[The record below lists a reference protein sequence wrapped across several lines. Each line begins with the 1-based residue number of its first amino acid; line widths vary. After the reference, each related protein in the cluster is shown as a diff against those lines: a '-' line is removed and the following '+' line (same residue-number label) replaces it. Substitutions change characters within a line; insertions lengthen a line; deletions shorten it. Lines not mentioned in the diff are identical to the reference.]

1 MTENAAAGSARKA
14 APSRT
19 KPPEVRLDELMGA
32 AQALF
37 LEKGVE
43 ATTISEITEAA
54 GVAKGTF
61 YVYFP
66 SKQEMLAALGQRYAR
81 EFVEQL
87 ERAVEACAEDDWV
100 GRLRAWI
107 LANVATYLRTYRVHD
122 IVFTH
127 PHHHAREGHTEN
139 LVVRQLQG
147 ILEAGAAAGAGSPAH
162 AAGPW
167 NSANGRGVPAG
178 ESAGESAAGSAPPGA
193 ASPPSRARA
202 CSKNE
207 AGPRFIISSTSLS
220 GFFCESRA
228 PRVG

>member
-1 MTENAAAGSARKA
+1 MTDHTADDSAHRT

-19 KPPEVRLDELMGA
+19 KPAEVRLDELMGA

-66 SKQEMLAALGQRYAR
+66 SKQEMLVALGERYVR
-81 EFVEQL
+81 EFVERL
-87 ERAVEACAEDDWV
+87 ERAVAACAEDDWE

-107 LANVATYLRTYRVHD
+107 HANVSMYLRTYRVHD

-139 LVVRQLQG
+139 QVVTQLQG
-147 ILEAGAAAGAGSPAH
+147 ILRAGAQAGAWPSRQSAHDGAADLCRRALRDRRCDPVAPIRCHRFRPRHRRCLSAH
-162 AAGPW
+162 A
-167 NSANGRGVPAG
+167 GRAD
-178 ESAGESAAGSAPPGA
+178 
-193 ASPPSRARA
+193 
-202 CSKNE
+202 
-207 AGPRFIISSTSLS
+207 
-220 GFFCESRA
+220 
-228 PRVG
+228 

>member
-1 MTENAAAGSARKA
+1 MTDNPATESARKA

-37 LEKGVE
+37 LEKGVD
-43 ATTISEITEAA
+43 ATTISDITEAA

-66 SKQEMLAALGQRYAR
+66 SKQEMLAALGERYVR

-87 ERAVEACAEDDWV
+87 ERAVDACPKDDWV
-100 GRLRAWI
+100 GRLRAWVQ
-107 LANVATYLRTYRVHD
+107 ANVATYLRTYRVHD

-139 LVVRQLQG
+139 EVIRQLQG
-147 ILEAGAAAGAGSPAH
+147 ILRAGAAAGAWRVDNPRMMALLIY
-162 AAGPW
+162 AGVHCATDDAIL
-167 NSANGRGVPAG
+167 SKLSDSTAFARGVADAYLRMLG
-178 ESAGESAAGSAPPGA
+178 VA
-193 ASPPSRARA
+193 
-202 CSKNE
+202 
-207 AGPRFIISSTSLS
+207 
-220 GFFCESRA
+220 
-228 PRVG
+228 V

>member
-1 MTENAAAGSARKA
+1 MTDHTADDSAHRT

-19 KPPEVRLDELMGA
+19 KPAEVRLDELMGA

-66 SKQEMLAALGQRYAR
+66 SKQEMLVALGERYVR
-81 EFVEQL
+81 EFVERL
-87 ERAVEACAEDDWV
+87 ERAVAACAENDWE

-107 LANVATYLRTYRVHD
+107 HANVSMYLRTYRVHD

-139 LVVRQLQG
+139 QVVTQLQG
-147 ILEAGAAAGAGSPAH
+147 ILRAGAQAGAWRLDNPRMMALLIY
-162 AAGPW
+162 AGVHCATDDAIL
-167 NSANGRGVPAG
+167 SRQSDATDFARGIAD
-178 ESAGESAAGSAPPGA
+178 AYLRMLGA
-193 ASPPSRARA
+193 RTDS
-202 CSKNE
+202 E
-207 AGPRFIISSTSLS
+207 
-220 GFFCESRA
+220 
-228 PRVG
+228 

>member
-147 ILEAGAAAGAGSPAH
+147 ILEAGAAAGAWRVDNPRMMALLIY
-162 AAGPW
+162 AGVHCATDDAILSKLPD
-167 NSANGRGVPAG
+167 ATEFARGVADAYLRMLG
-178 ESAGESAAGSAPPGA
+178 VAA
-193 ASPPSRARA
+193 
-202 CSKNE
+202 
-207 AGPRFIISSTSLS
+207 
-220 GFFCESRA
+220 
-228 PRVG
+228 

>member
-1 MTENAAAGSARKA
+1 MTDNPAGESARKT

-32 AQALF
+32 AEALF
-37 LEKGVE
+37 LEKGVD

-66 SKQEMLAALGQRYAR
+66 SKQEMLMALGERYVRQFLHVLDEAIG
-81 EFVEQL
+81 
-87 ERAVEACAEDDWV
+87 ACAQDDWV

-107 LANVATYLRTYRVHD
+107 HTNVATYLRTYRVHD

-139 LVVRQLQG
+139 EVVQQLQR
-147 ILEAGAAAGAGSPAH
+147 ILQAGAAAGAWKLDNPRMTALLIY
-162 AAGPW
+162 AGVHCATDDAILSKLSDS
-167 NSANGRGVPAG
+167 SAFARG
-178 ESAGESAAGSAPPGA
+178 
-193 ASPPSRARA
+193 
-202 CSKNE
+202 
-207 AGPRFIISSTSLS
+207 ISDAYLRML
-220 GFFCESRA
+220 GVA
-228 PRVG
+228 D